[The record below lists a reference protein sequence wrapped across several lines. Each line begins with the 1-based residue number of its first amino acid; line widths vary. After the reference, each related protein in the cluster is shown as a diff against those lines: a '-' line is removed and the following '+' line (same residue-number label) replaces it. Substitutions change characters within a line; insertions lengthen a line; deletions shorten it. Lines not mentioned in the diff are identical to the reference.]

1 MSASSACPASADIVI
16 AGGAVIGSSVAA
28 HVAGDPSFSGSVV
41 VVEKDPTYQFSA
53 SALSA
58 ASIRQ
63 QYSSPVNIAISL
75 HGIEFLRNIGE
86 LLAVDGDRPEIGLH
100 EGGYLYLATEAGAP
114 VLREVNAIQ
123 REMGADIHLID
134 PEAAK
139 ARFPWL
145 ETGDLAATSWGR
157 SGEGW
162 FDGWGLM
169 QAFRRKA
176 RSLGVTYVDGEIA
189 AVEREGG
196 RVVAV
201 RLADGSR
208 IACGALVNAA
218 GASGGRAVA
227 AMAGVD
233 VPVIARKRCVFS
245 FTCKGEIDNSPLVID
260 TSGVWFRPEG
270 HRTAEGRMFICGG
283 PPSTPEADD
292 EPDAGRDF
300 EVEWSLFEEVYWP
313 ALATRVPAF
322 EAIRPGRA
330 WAGHYDMCTLDHN
343 AIIGRAVGVD
353 NLYLANGFSGHGL
366 QQAPAVGR
374 GLAELILHGAYRTLD
389 LSALGHARIVEGRP
403 LLERNVI

>member
-1 MSASSACPASADIVI
+1 MHLAADPGF
-16 AGGAVIGSSVAA
+16 A
-28 HVAGDPSFSGSVV
+28 GSVV

-63 QYSSPVNIAISL
+63 QYSSPVNVAISL
-75 HGIEFLRNIGE
+75 YGIGFLREIGE
-86 LLAVDGDRPEIGLH
+86 RLSVDGDRPDIGLH
-100 EGGYLYLATEAGAP
+100 EGGYLYLAGEAGAP
-114 VLREVNAIQ
+114 VLREVNALQ
-123 REMGADIHLID
+123 TGMGADIQLFD
-134 PEAAK
+134 PPGLQ

-145 ETGDLAATSWGR
+145 DTEGVAAASWGR

-162 FDGWGLM
+162 FDGWGMM

-176 RSLGVTYVDGEIA
+176 RSLGVVYVDDEVT

-201 RLADGSR
+201 RLAGGGR
-208 IACGALVNAA
+208 IACGALVDAA
-218 GASGGRAVA
+218 GASGGRQVA

-233 VPVIARKRCVFS
+233 IPVVARKRCVFA
-245 FTCKGEIDNSPLVID
+245 FTCRGEVDGSPLVID

-270 HRTAEGRMFICGG
+270 RRGAEGQMFICGG

-343 AIIGRAVGVD
+343 AIVGRAVGAA
-353 NLYLANGFSGHGL
+353 NFYLATGFSGHGL

-374 GLAELILHGAYRTLD
+374 GLAELVAHGAYRTLD
-389 LSALGHARIVEGRP
+389 LSALGHERIVENRP